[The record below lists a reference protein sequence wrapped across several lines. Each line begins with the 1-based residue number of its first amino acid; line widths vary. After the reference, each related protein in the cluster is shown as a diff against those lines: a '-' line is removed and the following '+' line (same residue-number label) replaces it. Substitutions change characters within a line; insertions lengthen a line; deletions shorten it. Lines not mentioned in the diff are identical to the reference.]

1 MENESNAFG
10 SIQDWNIYSTSKTT
24 RVSPPFFPTR
34 SKSQKTKNKKF
45 NKNLIQ
51 HELVTKVI
59 QESPII
65 DRIGRL
71 LVDLSPHIAILSDGY
86 DSVSRL
92 NEFSNL
98 MNNKEE
104 FHGIFG
110 AENLTKNKKEIRKSR
125 NKFLE
130 REIQESERVLR
141 NRNNSL
147 NQRTNQILG
156 IRQRQSKLGIF
167 DRIIYYGSEE
177 YLNRTWKPEN
187 GK

>member
-1 MENESNAFG
+1 
-10 SIQDWNIYSTSKTT
+10 
-24 RVSPPFFPTR
+24 VSPPFFPSK
-34 SKSQKTKNKKF
+34 SKSQKTKNKKY

-59 QESPII
+59 QESPIV

-98 MNNKEE
+98 MNNKDE
-104 FHGIFG
+104 FQGIFG
-110 AENLTKNKKEIRKSR
+110 AENLNRSKKEMRKSR
-125 NKFLE
+125 NKFVD
-130 REIQESERVLR
+130 REIQESERLLR

-156 IRQRQSKLGIF
+156 IRQKQGKLGIF
-167 DRIIYYGSEE
+167 DRIVYYGSEE
-177 YLNRTWKPEN
+177 YLNRIWKPEY